1 MILVC
6 DTFVSS
12 ENLKQE
18 KIVISKNSR
27 KYKATPQSPDV
38 AKTRPHPSRL
48 FFLCQFGF
56 LLRSEFSAW
65 LFIFLFKL

>member
-1 MILVC
+1 MILMY

-27 KYKATPQSPDV
+27 KYQATPHSPGV
-38 AKTRPHPSRL
+38 AKTRPHSSRL
-48 FFLCQFGF
+48 FFWSFWILAEIRILCVAVYIAF
-56 LLRSEFSAW
+56 
-65 LFIFLFKL
+65 